1 MNKFGSKKR
10 MNINIPSVHSVIY
23 FNVMGLCGKRKKSQ
37 FDSFV
42 EPILMNMNCMGGP
55 F

>member
-1 MNKFGSKKR
+1 MFLKKH
-10 MNINIPSVHSVIY
+10 MNINIPTVHSVNN
-23 FNVMGLCGKRKKSQ
+23 FNVIGLCGKRKKSQ